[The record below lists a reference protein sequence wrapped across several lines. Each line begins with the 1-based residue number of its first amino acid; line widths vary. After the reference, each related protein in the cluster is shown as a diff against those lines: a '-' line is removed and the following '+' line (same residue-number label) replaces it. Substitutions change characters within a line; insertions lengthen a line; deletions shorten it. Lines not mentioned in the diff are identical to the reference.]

1 VSVRSDVLLWAQRII
16 AKGTTAKPHELL
28 EVKKDAGLEEAQE
41 AFHKIARKAH
51 PDLHRASLT
60 PEELE
65 QITVAYA
72 KVAGAYQ
79 DFRSQSMG
87 TRNVRPL
94 GRSPTP
100 AEIEK
105 ITVPGPPGEMSS
117 KALVYYRKAELAL
130 RRGDLQ
136 GALLQLKMAIAADP
150 QSQLLRKALAEVQA
164 EVGKKP

>member
-1 VSVRSDVLLWAQRII
+1 MSIRSDVLLWAQRVI
-16 AKGTTAKPHELL
+16 AKGATAKPHELL
-28 EVKKDAGLEEAQE
+28 EVKKDAGLTEAQE
-41 AFHKIARKAH
+41 AFHAIARKAH

-79 DFRSQSMG
+79 DFRSQNMG
-87 TRNVRPL
+87 TRNIRPIRVTTPGETEKL
-94 GRSPTP
+94 TVTGPP
-100 AEIEK
+100 AE
-105 ITVPGPPGEMSS
+105 MNS

-130 RRGDLQ
+130 RRGDLP
-136 GALLQLKMAIAADP
+136 GALMQLKMAIAADP